1 MYNWFSEFVKS
12 KSAAAAGLC
21 AWVINIIKF
30 FEVFCDVEPK
40 RKALAAA
47 NAELQAAMEKLRNIK
62 LKVAVSC
69 CAYFVIRI
77 NNWHSKNWL
86 TYFIRLLMSLFPTVP
101 RRTFSLADSWFRESD
116 SWEVEVPAR
125 SRRNQP
131 DHPACQ
137 QTRQWTSK
145 RERALG
151 RSCRKV
157 INYLI
162 FSY

>member
-1 MYNWFSEFVKS
+1 MKS

-69 CAYFVIRI
+69 CAYFV
-77 NNWHSKNWL
+77 H
-86 TYFIRLLMSLFPTVP
+86 
-101 RRTFSLADSWFRESD
+101 
-116 SWEVEVPAR
+116 
-125 SRRNQP
+125 
-131 DHPACQ
+131 
-137 QTRQWTSK
+137 
-145 RERALG
+145 
-151 RSCRKV
+151 
-157 INYLI
+157 
-162 FSY
+162 